1 MNTFTILW
9 VAIVAWVYAQLQTH
23 QIVHLK
29 MYSLFIAVYLS
40 KKKRLNI
47 EIKFSL
53 MARGI

>member
-40 KKKRLNI
+40 KKKRFNI